1 MASDQTIK
9 SLEINIKRN
18 AMKSQ
23 ARIRITKIEIKDRLV
38 SSKELPHKNYQKLP
52 NNTLKQYY
60 SHINYHGI
68 FYL

>member
-52 NNTLKQYY
+52 NP
-60 SHINYHGI
+60 
-68 FYL
+68 